1 MEEFTHE
8 FFENAS
14 REWRRNKEEVR
25 GSPGVYRYKDV
36 TMNRVIVPI
45 GNPIQTENENKKET
59 TLGPS
64 LRRSQR
70 IAQRVS
76 NSNQ

>member
-1 MEEFTHE
+1 METFEFTHE

-36 TMNRVIVPI
+36 TMNRISVPM
-45 GNPIQTENENKKET
+45 QTEKENKKET

-70 IAQRVS
+70 IANRTLTG
-76 NSNQ
+76 NQ